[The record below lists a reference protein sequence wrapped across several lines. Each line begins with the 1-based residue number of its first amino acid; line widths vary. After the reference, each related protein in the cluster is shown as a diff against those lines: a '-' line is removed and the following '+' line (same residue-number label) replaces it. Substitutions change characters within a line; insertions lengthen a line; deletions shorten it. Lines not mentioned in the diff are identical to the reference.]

1 MDGET
6 LDKAKAQEDDVSP
19 YTLPAWCIDPN
30 LDDLTPAKLLE
41 PPTSNDCYANGKQQ
55 PLLFDNARADGGTV
69 QYALGGKEQAL
80 YHYSDEIPTQA
91 DPGIYYVWVKVKGD
105 NSHTDSQPI
114 RTQTKIVYPITFK
127 VVGGA
132 WDDGTSADKRV
143 DISRYDDEDLALV
156 LKPEDIPSVGN
167 KPKDGYLKGGSWDV
181 EPPLDKVISEAK
193 TYTYTYKADP
203 NYNPTKKVTKP
214 GKTKV
219 KQAIKKKKSPK
230 KISIKL
236 KKVKGAKGYQ
246 VAVYKSKKNAK
257 KNKKAIKKKYSK
269 KLKFTVKSKKF
280 KKYKKLYVRARAYK
294 LDGKKKVFGKWSK
307 AKKVK
312 KK

>member
-1 MDGET
+1 MST
-6 LDKAKAQEDDVSP
+6 RKILKRTCSVLMVVMLAMTTVIVVK
-19 YTLPAWCIDPN
+19 
-30 LDDLTPAKLLE
+30 
-41 PPTSNDCYANGKQQ
+41 GKNH
-55 PLLFDNARADGGTV
+55 DR
-69 QYALGGKEQAL
+69 
-80 YHYSDEIPTQA
+80 YSTKIPVGP

-105 NSHTDSQPI
+105 NSHTDSQPM
-114 RTQTKIVYPITFK
+114 RTKTKIVYPITFK
-127 VVGGA
+127 VVGGS

-143 DISRYDDEDLALV
+143 DLSRYDDEDLALV
-156 LKPEDIPSVGN
+156 LKPEDIPGVGN
-167 KPKDGYLKGGSWDV
+167 KPTYGYLKGGSWDV

-193 TYTYTYKADP
+193 TYTYTYKVDP
-203 NYNPTKKVTKP
+203 NATTTPASTTKSSDTKNVKKP

-236 KKVKGAKGYQ
+236 KKVKGTKGYQ

-269 KLKFTVKSKKF
+269 KIKFILKSKKF

-294 LDGKKKVFGKWSK
+294 LNGKKKVFGKWSII
-307 AKKVK
+307 KKVK
-312 KK
+312 RK